1 MISSSQISLFQN
13 STRQVQAMD
22 SSQLRITQQNAGL
35 PQQGLQAG
43 ATELSL
49 FRQAAYRYSSQE
61 QLAFSSASQVNG
73 GNRTASFTSAELIE
87 KSADLF
93 LLGQQALTVSRAAL
107 GGEAVGESQ
116 GSLSV
121 TAGRYMF
128 YSESENR
135 SFASTGSI
143 TLQNGETIDFTLSLR
158 QSQSRTYEYSELIQ
172 IQERPLT
179 DPLVINFGAS
189 TARLTDTLF
198 EFDMNGDG
206 QTSQFASLGA
216 GSGYLVFDRNGNGK
230 VDDGSELFGPQSGSG
245 FGELAKY
252 DDDGNRWIDAN
263 DEVFKSLS
271 VWVQTADGGQA
282 LRSLED
288 VGVQALYVGSVEDQ
302 FTLTNPQGVPLGQIK
317 ASGIYLTTDGE
328 VRTLEELDLAE
339 QNTESAPAENTFLG
353 VRGGNEAANGNG
365 NGNGNSNGN
374 GPVNARIEAIQNALE
389 KLNEIRKKQQDFI
402 EASKDQG
409 KKKSP
414 LDDYLKLIDRLRLEL
429 LNSQDE
435 KKQAASRY
443 LEFAKL

>member
-61 QLAFSSASQVNG
+61 QLAFSSASQVSSND
-73 GNRTASFTSAELIE
+73 RTASFTSAELIE
-87 KSADLF
+87 KSSDLF

-230 VDDGSELFGPQSGSG
+230 VDDGSELFGPQTGSG
-245 FGELAKY
+245 FSELAKY

-282 LRSLED
+282 LRSLEE

-317 ASGIYLTTDGE
+317 ASGIYLTTGGE

-353 VRGGNEAANGNG
+353 VRGGNEAA

>member
-73 GNRTASFTSAELIE
+73 DNRTASFTSAELIE

-128 YSESENR
+128 YSASESR

-230 VDDGSELFGPQSGSG
+230 VDDGSELFGPQTGSG
-245 FGELAKY
+245 FSELAKF

-282 LRSLED
+282 LRSLDE

-317 ASGIYLTTDGE
+317 ASGIYLTTGGE

-339 QNTESAPAENTFLG
+339 QNTESAPAESNFLG
-353 VRGGNEAANGNG
+353 VRGGNEAVNG

-374 GPVNARIEAIQNALE
+374 GPVSARIEAIQNALE

-443 LEFAKL
+443 LEFARL

>member
-1 MISSSQISLFQN
+1 M
-13 STRQVQAMD
+13 
-22 SSQLRITQQNAGL
+22 
-35 PQQGLQAG
+35 
-43 ATELSL
+43 
-49 FRQAAYRYSSQE
+49 
-61 QLAFSSASQVNG
+61 
-73 GNRTASFTSAELIE
+73 
-87 KSADLF
+87 
-93 LLGQQALTVSRAAL
+93 
-107 GGEAVGESQ
+107 
-116 GSLSV
+116 
-121 TAGRYMF
+121 
-128 YSESENR
+128 
-135 SFASTGSI
+135 
-143 TLQNGETIDFTLSLR
+143 
-158 QSQSRTYEYSELIQ
+158 
-172 IQERPLT
+172 
-179 DPLVINFGAS
+179 INFGAS

-230 VDDGSELFGPQSGSG
+230 VDDGSELFGPQTGSG
-245 FGELAKY
+245 FSELAKF

-282 LRSLED
+282 LRSLEE

-365 NGNGNSNGN
+365 NGNSNGS
-374 GPVNARIEAIQNALE
+374 GPVSARIEAIQNALE
-389 KLNEIRKKQQDFI
+389 KLNEIRKRQQDFI
-402 EASKDQG
+402 EASQSQG

-414 LDDYLKLIDRLRLEL
+414 LDDYLKVIDRLRLEL

-443 LEFAKL
+443 LEFARL